1 MAHMSRLEDAAM
13 AKMRDRMLH
22 SDLSGLLKCKQEIE
36 SQCKG
41 GNEHMEYQTSLL
53 RDVFAYSI
61 VHWFSMMD
69 CSAFGGFVAAHVSGK
84 VWKDIDILTPI
95 DFLKGDCNKIIG
107 RLVKYIRFV
116 FGISARSIKVEPV
129 QHKNY
134 AKHATL
140 SLVVNELKFQLSIDM
155 VDARITSP
163 FVPVTL
169 GRCLYLADRCIT
181 KRRIQHVD
189 IMLSSW
195 ECEDIIS
202 LLKDGKDVGL
212 CMQCKNQPIQSQ
224 RAYSEYFWS
233 RIKKIR
239 STGYDVCDFLGEKP
253 VS

>member
-1 MAHMSRLEDAAM
+1 MSRLEDAAM
-13 AKMRDRMLH
+13 AKMRERMLH

-41 GNEHMEYQTSLL
+41 GNEHMEYATSLL

-61 VHWFSMMD
+61 VHWFSTME

-84 VWKDIDILTPI
+84 VWNDIDILTPI
-95 DFLKGDCNKIIG
+95 DFVEGDYTKIIE
-107 RLVKYIRFV
+107 RLVKYIRYV
-116 FGISARSIKVEPV
+116 FGLSARSIKVEPI
-129 QHKNY
+129 QPKNY

-140 SLVVNELKFQLSIDM
+140 CFIVNEFKFQISIDM
-155 VDARITSP
+155 VEERIGSL

-169 GRCLYLADRCIT
+169 GRCLHLADRCIT
-181 KRRIQHVD
+181 KRRIQHVG
-189 IMLSSW
+189 IMLASW

-202 LLKDGKDVGL
+202 LLRDGKDVGL
-212 CMQCKNQPIQSQ
+212 CMQHKNQATELQKV
-224 RAYSEYFWS
+224 YSEYFWS

-239 STGYDVCDFLGEKP
+239 ITGYDVCDFLGEKP